1 MRDDD
6 VDVDRGDEGA
16 KAPLSGRTAASVNR
30 ENCFMLN
37 CTTVICVLMNR
48 SAFLVL
54 LRAK

>member
-37 CTTVICVLMNR
+37 GTTVICCVSLY
-48 SAFLVL
+48 
-54 LRAK
+54 